1 MSKVKGRATKDPVD
15 EAPKSAYP
23 AYPETMMANSLLK
36 EGMDDRVVEAL
47 LTKGHCKVAGLVVL
61 SGMTNRDLANMTNLH
76 ELALKNRRN
85 IEFIRTALVKLR
97 IDIPPPHPSFL
108 ASMDASSAAVSAP
121 PPPSQQQLKPSP
133 PTAMP
138 QPAPPS
144 ESKGSGGTL
153 PTDKPDPVSEHDR
166 MLDALKEF
174 PVAYEQYIKD
184 NGGLAKPS
192 SSTVLSTK
200 PEDELQDAGFLCGAI
215 PTTSLWTALAEALGF
230 FGLGSDQK
238 EFQSVD
244 QIVGEF
250 CTSTGLPTIK
260 GPFHPKARSK
270 GKAKAKKKLSPL
282 EPNAAPTL
290 PPLQLVPTDWTARD
304 SAGVH
309 LRNESRRL
317 FKIFSGITR
326 GEGIPTFNW
335 EFKLTKSRVTVHQAM
350 VPDSPWAAI
359 KSDCIIHADKDRI
372 RKLITDDLRSH
383 EYDPSVETYEVR
395 LETIH
400 PCFSGCL
407 GAFLPTADGRPLLLL
422 LLLLSSS
429 DSAPS

>member
-1 MSKVKGRATKDPVD
+1 
-15 EAPKSAYP
+15 
-23 AYPETMMANSLLK
+23 
-36 EGMDDRVVEAL
+36 
-47 LTKGHCKVAGLVVL
+47 
-61 SGMTNRDLANMTNLH
+61 
-76 ELALKNRRN
+76 
-85 IEFIRTALVKLR
+85 
-97 IDIPPPHPSFL
+97 
-108 ASMDASSAAVSAP
+108 
-121 PPPSQQQLKPSP
+121 
-133 PTAMP
+133 
-138 QPAPPS
+138 
-144 ESKGSGGTL
+144 
-153 PTDKPDPVSEHDR
+153 
-166 MLDALKEF
+166 MLDVLKEF

-359 KSDCIIHADKDRI
+359 KSDCIVHADKDRI

-422 LLLLSSS
+422 LLSSS

>member
-1 MSKVKGRATKDPVD
+1 MSIVKVRSAKASVEG
-15 EAPKSAYP
+15 PKSSYP
-23 AYPETMMANSLLK
+23 AYPETMMANALTK

-61 SGMTNRDLANMTNLH
+61 SGMTNRDLANITNLH

-108 ASMDASSAAVSAP
+108 ASMDASPAAVSAP
-121 PPPSQQQLKPSP
+121 PPPPPQQQQQKPTLLPS
-133 PTAMP
+133 
-138 QPAPPS
+138 QPAPPT

-153 PTDKPDPVSEHDR
+153 PTDKPDPVSEHNR
-166 MLDALKEF
+166 MLDVLKEF
-174 PVAYEQYIKD
+174 PVAYEQYIKE
-184 NGGLAKPS
+184 NGRLAKPS
-192 SSTVLSTK
+192 SSTALSAK
-200 PEDELQDAGFLCGAI
+200 PEDELQDVGILCGVI

-250 CTSTGLPTIK
+250 CTSTGLPAMK
-260 GPFHPKARSK
+260 SPFHPKARTK
-270 GKAKAKKKLSPL
+270 GKTKKKFGPL
-282 EPNAAPTL
+282 EPIAAPML
-290 PPLQLVPTDWTARD
+290 PPLQLAPTDWTARD

-359 KSDCIIHADKDRI
+359 KSDCIVHADKHRI

-383 EYDPSVETYEVR
+383 EYDPSVETYEVHR
-395 LETIH
+395 EQSILV
-400 PCFSGCL
+400 SL
-407 GAFLPTADGRPLLLL
+407 GAFFWLLTPASPSLF
-422 LLLLSSS
+422 SS
-429 DSAPS
+429 DTAPS